1 MDAIPTWQ
9 VGGASNW
16 LRVCV
21 LVRLAHLQPTHFLHK
36 INKKKKKTQRQSLIY
51 SGLYFWCV
59 GVYNEHVAADVAWS
73 ALKIKR
79 KT

>member
-36 INKKKKKTQRQSLIY
+36 INKKKKKHNANHLSTQVCTFGVSVCTTSTSLRMWR
-51 SGLYFWCV
+51 G
-59 GVYNEHVAADVAWS
+59 A
-73 ALKIKR
+73 R
-79 KT
+79 